1 MKSIPFYKVCKLPDE
16 FERLLCRTIPLLPDV
31 RIQKMSHAWI
41 SSKVLPRMDSISVS
55 NPKGSCN
62 EIIRNDIGY
71 HVERIMKEI
80 GRDTD
85 QGTIFSYKNVTVE
98 EIEDSL
104 IIIAAQSKRSSP
116 AIRSHAQPHDNC
128 TWNRLEEIYLRLQGP
143 QAKWLTRIIHKN
155 LGFVVP
161 DEMVLSAYHTSFPRY
176 LQVTA
181 KFNIRG
187 LVPVRR
193 DGQTGMIFGHPPPQ
207 IAEEI
212 PSKDKVNAG
221 PSITQST
228 QSVERLVS
236 PPATKP

>member
-1 MKSIPFYKVCKLPDE
+1 
-16 FERLLCRTIPLLPDV
+16 
-31 RIQKMSHAWI
+31 MSHAWI
-41 SSKVLPRMDSISVS
+41 SWFKLHRDELDAMHKDDPSVLSTLKPEALVDRDYDFNQVTFERFIARTFYMT
-55 NPKGSCN
+55 
-62 EIIRNDIGY
+62 
-71 HVERIMKEI
+71 VEQRARFKSFTENGLYIC
-80 GRDTD
+80 
-85 QGTIFSYKNVTVE
+85 GTIFSYKNVTVE